1 MKTIRDYN
9 NEIYLKNRKL
19 DDILNSAT
27 PILMIGILLYIYI
40 MLMCNLINLFVLV
53 VPFVLF
59 CTSALA
65 SIFLP
70 EKMKKPEIERI
81 ILSQCSKFTDIALD
95 RINMDKYCDVTSV
108 DIMINNKYI
117 KIHSKDIISVDTE
130 KRPMKSFVYVQKYEG
145 KDYIAYFVAGHD
157 FYKLKDKVERDI
169 YNPDI

>member
-19 DDILNSAT
+19 DYISNSVP
-27 PILMIGILLYIYI
+27 PILMIGILLYFYI
-40 MLMCNLINLFVLV
+40 MLICNLINLFVLV

-59 CTSALA
+59 CAF
-65 SIFLP
+65 IFLP

-81 ILSQCSKFTDIALD
+81 ILSQCSKFTNITLD
-95 RINMDKYCDVTSV
+95 TININEDNRVSSV
-108 DIMINNKYI
+108 DIMIDNKKI
-117 KIHSKDIISVDTE
+117 EIHSKDILSVDKD

-157 FYKLKDKVERDI
+157 FYELKDKVERDI